1 MMRSLLEA
9 GKKMGRK
16 RLTVFAGCATA
27 LLSLVLLGVVG
38 ENGYLERRARRQQ
51 IQAMTAEIEKVK
63 QENQQLSQS
72 VRDLRSDPH
81 AIEKLA
87 RERLPLG
94 RPGDIIVRLPH
105 GQPQPTPPVSS
116 PPR

>member
-1 MMRSLLEA
+1 MMRSLFEA
-9 GKKMGRK
+9 GKKVGRK
-16 RLTVFAGCATA
+16 RLTVLAGCAA
-27 LLSLVLLGVVG
+27 VLLSLVLLGIVG
-38 ENGYLERRARRQQ
+38 ENGYLERRARRRQV
-51 IQAMTAEIEKVK
+51 QALTAEIEKLK

-94 RPGDIIVRLPH
+94 RPGEIIVKLPP
-105 GQPQPTPPVSS
+105 GQPQPAPPVSS
-116 PPR
+116 PPE

>member
-1 MMRSLLEA
+1 MMRSLVEA
-9 GKKMGRK
+9 GKKVGRK
-16 RLTVFAGCATA
+16 RLTVFAGCAA
-27 LLSLVLLGVVG
+27 VLLSLVLLGIVG
-38 ENGYLERRARRQQ
+38 ENGYLERRARRRQV
-51 IQAMTAEIEKVK
+51 QALTAEIEKLK

-94 RPGDIIVRLPH
+94 RPGEIIVRLPQ
-105 GQPQPTPPVSS
+105 GQPQPPPPVSN
-116 PPR
+116 PPE